1 MIGDRELGEP
11 LADRGLDLGR
21 DRIAQL
27 DLDRERRMRFGRV
40 DLPARSRSTARVAAA
55 WMRRCARTGGMITA
69 ASRDSARFTTAV
81 SIPGHTFSMIPA
93 TTSSPAMSAVGTPR
107 WVAASANISPSDSA
121 RPSSRT
127 SLYAP

>member
-1 MIGDRELGEP
+1 MIVNSGNRS
-11 LADRGLDLGR
+11 
-21 DRIAQL
+21 RIAVSTSAVIGL
-27 DLDRERRMRFGRV
+27 RSSTSIANGGCASGASIS
-40 DLPARSRSTARVAAA
+40 PARSRSTARVAAA
-55 WMRRCARTGGMITA
+55 WMSRCARTGGMITA